1 MDDLRDSP
9 NIKNRIKAT
18 AQATDKL
25 IGRLDSLA
33 TRLDAAKK
41 GDNQELTEYYERQ
54 FIDTSV
60 EFMNGVE
67 TILDGWYELK
77 GVPRPPADEE
87 IISGDELDEIHDTV
101 ISILHG
107 TDTADPLIRDAEFR
121 KDDTPP
127 ANEPLSSKEFPP
139 ASGAR
144 ADAPPSKKKR
154 NGVDI
159 TG

>member
-1 MDDLRDSP
+1 MEDLHDSP

-18 AQATDKL
+18 AQVTDKL

-41 GDNQELTEYYERQ
+41 GDNQELAEYYERQ

-87 IISGDELDEIHDTV
+87 IISEDELDEIHGTV
-101 ISILHG
+101 VSILHG
-107 TDTADPLIRDAEFR
+107 TEIPDPLIHDAEFR
-121 KDDTPP
+121 KDGEGS
-127 ANEPLSSKEFPP
+127 ANEPLSPKEFPP
-139 ASGAR
+139 ASSAR
-144 ADAPPSKKKR
+144 TDTPPPKKKS
-154 NGVDI
+154 GVDV